1 VTPFQAVVL
10 SIVQAVTEFLPI
22 SSSGHLI
29 LVPRLLGWPD
39 QGLAFD
45 IATNTGT
52 LLAVLLYFRR
62 DLAALVRGFF
72 TGEARPE
79 IDFEPRPMAFWLAL
93 GTIPVGLCGLLLYD
107 QIATHARN
115 PLLIAGTA
123 IGGGLLLALADRKGI
138 QERPIGTLGWRD
150 ALAIGAAQALAL
162 APGTSRSGITLTAA
176 LLLGFTR
183 PAAARFSFLLT
194 IPVGLLAAALSF
206 KDLLEGELPA
216 GQLLP
221 MAIGVVVS
229 AAAGYLVIDWLLGWL
244 RTRSVMVF
252 VRHGLRGLPPAPR
265 PRHPRR
271 LPPPLS
277 AAPPLVRFPRG
288 RRRYL
293 RQR

>member
-1 VTPFQAVVL
+1 MTPFQAVVL

-62 DLAALVRGFF
+62 DFAALVRGFF
-72 TGEARPE
+72 TGEAPPE
-79 IDFEPRPMAFWLAL
+79 IDFQPRPMAFWLAL
-93 GTIPVGLCGLLLYD
+93 GTIPAGLVGLLLYD
-107 QIATHARN
+107 VIATYARN

-123 IGGGLLLALADRKGI
+123 IGGGLLLALADRKGV

-183 PAAARFSFLLT
+183 PAAARFSFLLA
-194 IPVGLLAAALSF
+194 IPVGILAAGLSV
-206 KDLLEGELPA
+206 KDLLEGQLPA

-252 VRHGLRGLPPAPR
+252 VVYRLLLGLTILAVF
-265 PRHPRR
+265 
-271 LPPPLS
+271 L
-277 AAPPLVRFPRG
+277 
-288 RRRYL
+288 L
-293 RQR
+293 R